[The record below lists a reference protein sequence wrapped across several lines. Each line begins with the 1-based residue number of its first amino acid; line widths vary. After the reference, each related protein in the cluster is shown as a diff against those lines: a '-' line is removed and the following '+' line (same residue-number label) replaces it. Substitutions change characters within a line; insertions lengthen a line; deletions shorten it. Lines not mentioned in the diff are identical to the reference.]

1 MLLFTLY
8 TPMLLRQQQERGFYM
23 NLENRRLREI
33 QKEKQFFRTMLDN
46 SESISDCLTYQG
58 KLELLDKEEAEILE
72 RNDVII

>member
-1 MLLFTLY
+1 MYHKRTK
-8 TPMLLRQQQERGFYM
+8 RQDTM

>member
-1 MLLFTLY
+1 MQLPKKRT
-8 TPMLLRQQQERGFYM
+8 MHHKRKKRQDIM

-33 QKEKQFFRTMLDN
+33 QKEKTFFKQLLDN

-58 KLELLDKEEAEILE
+58 KIDLLSKEEAEILE

>member
-1 MLLFTLY
+1 MYHKRTK
-8 TPMLLRQQQERGFYM
+8 RQDTM

-33 QKEKQFFRTMLDN
+33 QKEKQFFKTMLDN

-58 KLELLDKEEAEILE
+58 KLELLSNEEAEILE

>member
-1 MLLFTLY
+1 MYHKRTK
-8 TPMLLRQQQERGFYM
+8 RQDTM

-33 QKEKQFFRTMLDN
+33 QKEKQFFKTMLDN

-58 KLELLDKEEAEILE
+58 KLDLLDKEEAEILE

>member
-1 MLLFTLY
+1 MYHKRTK
-8 TPMLLRQQQERGFYM
+8 RQDTM

-33 QKEKQFFRTMLDN
+33 QKEKQFFKTMLDN

>member
-1 MLLFTLY
+1 MYHKRTK
-8 TPMLLRQQQERGFYM
+8 RQDTM
-23 NLENRRLREI
+23 NLQNRRLREI
-33 QKEKQFFRTMLDN
+33 QKEKQFFKTMLDN

>member
-1 MLLFTLY
+1 MYHKRTK
-8 TPMLLRQQQERGFYM
+8 RQDTM

-33 QKEKQFFRTMLDN
+33 QKEKQFFKTMLDN

-72 RNDVII
+72 RNYVII

>member
-1 MLLFTLY
+1 MYHKRTK
-8 TPMLLRQQQERGFYM
+8 RQDTM

-58 KLELLDKEEAEILE
+58 KLELLDKEEKDILE

>member
-1 MLLFTLY
+1 MY
-8 TPMLLRQQQERGFYM
+8 HKRKKRQDTM

-33 QKEKQFFRTMLDN
+33 QKEKQFFKTMLDN

-58 KLELLDKEEAEILE
+58 KLELLSKEEAEILE

>member
-1 MLLFTLY
+1 MYHKRTK
-8 TPMLLRQQQERGFYM
+8 RQDTM

-58 KLELLDKEEAEILE
+58 KLELLSKEEAEILE

>member
-1 MLLFTLY
+1 MQLPEKRTMY
-8 TPMLLRQQQERGFYM
+8 HKRTKRQDTM

-33 QKEKQFFRTMLDN
+33 QKEKQFFKTMLDN

-58 KLELLDKEEAEILE
+58 KLDLLSKEEAEILE

>member
-1 MLLFTLY
+1 
-8 TPMLLRQQQERGFYM
+8 M

-33 QKEKQFFRTMLDN
+33 QKEKQFFRNMLDN

-58 KLELLDKEEAEILE
+58 KLDLLDKEEAEILE

>member
-1 MLLFTLY
+1 
-8 TPMLLRQQQERGFYM
+8 M

-33 QKEKQFFRTMLDN
+33 QKEKTFFKQLLDN

>member
-1 MLLFTLY
+1 MYHKRTK
-8 TPMLLRQQQERGFYM
+8 RQDTM

-33 QKEKQFFRTMLDN
+33 QKEKQFFKTMLDN

-58 KLELLDKEEAEILE
+58 KLDLLSKEEAEILE

>member
-1 MLLFTLY
+1 MYHKRTK
-8 TPMLLRQQQERGFYM
+8 RQDTM

-33 QKEKQFFRTMLDN
+33 QKEKQFFKTMLDN

-58 KLELLDKEEAEILE
+58 KLELLSKEEAEILE

>member
-1 MLLFTLY
+1 MYHKRTK
-8 TPMLLRQQQERGFYM
+8 RQDTM
-23 NLENRRLREI
+23 NLQNRRLREI
-33 QKEKQFFRTMLDN
+33 QKEKTFFKQLLDN

>member
-1 MLLFTLY
+1 
-8 TPMLLRQQQERGFYM
+8 M

-33 QKEKQFFRTMLDN
+33 QKEKQFFKAMLDN

-72 RNDVII
+72 KHDITI

>member
-1 MLLFTLY
+1 MYHKRTK
-8 TPMLLRQQQERGFYM
+8 RQDTM

-33 QKEKQFFRTMLDN
+33 QKEKQFFKTMLDN

-58 KLELLDKEEAEILE
+58 KLELLNKEEAEILE

>member
-1 MLLFTLY
+1 MYHKRTK
-8 TPMLLRQQQERGFYM
+8 RQDTM

-33 QKEKQFFRTMLDN
+33 QKEKKFFRTMLDN

-58 KLELLDKEEAEILE
+58 KLDLLSKEEAEILE

>member
-1 MLLFTLY
+1 MYHKRTK
-8 TPMLLRQQQERGFYM
+8 RQDTM

-33 QKEKQFFRTMLDN
+33 QKEKQFFKTMVDK

>member
-1 MLLFTLY
+1 
-8 TPMLLRQQQERGFYM
+8 M

-33 QKEKQFFRTMLDN
+33 QKEKTFFKQLLDN

-58 KLELLDKEEAEILE
+58 KLDLLDKEEAEILE

>member
-1 MLLFTLY
+1 MYHKRTK
-8 TPMLLRQQQERGFYM
+8 RQDTM

-58 KLELLDKEEAEILE
+58 KLDLLSKEEAEILE